1 MLKNHHGEEQEEAM
15 YKGLYQSTWCN
26 LEGHRV
32 YGGAAMQVNMFT
44 ELSNQKKVMN
54 EKFNPMRTYVARR
67 LRNTYSCL
75 LEKSQGIGKFVP
87 HWFNC

>member
-32 YGGAAMQVNMFT
+32 YGGAAMQVNLFT
-44 ELSNQKKVMN
+44 ELINKKKKVMD
-54 EKFNPMRTYVARR
+54 EKFSTMRTYM
-67 LRNTYSCL
+67 
-75 LEKSQGIGKFVP
+75 
-87 HWFNC
+87 